1 MSGQSEEFA
10 GRVGHGR
17 IHVGEGVQGKQAAS
31 IQGEAECFVQ
41 QNKTKCPGAE
51 KLFPMPYVSLLESP

>member
-17 IHVGEGVQGKQAAS
+17 IHVGEGVQGKQVAS

-41 QNKTKCPGAE
+41 QNETN
-51 KLFPMPYVSLLESP
+51 